1 MIYIRPIRFTHDVV
15 SLNPVVSSD
24 ECLWVMLIKYEGVAD
39 DVNANTLM
47 PKSMSTKSR
56 RYLGLKNVYLNMRPS
71 IGFNTKVL
79 GFF

>member
-1 MIYIRPIRFTHDVV
+1 M
-15 SLNPVVSSD
+15 
-24 ECLWVMLIKYEGVAD
+24 KAVAD

-47 PKSMSTKSR
+47 PKSMSTKGG
-56 RYLGLKNVYLNMRPS
+56 RYLGLKSVYLNMRPS